1 LIAGQISNKTS
12 TFNDVKKP
20 APSNQIG
27 GFEVVCCGYKPLA
40 EILTQL
46 SKKKTA
52 AKKYKIM
59 KTKILV
65 LAAIILTAI
74 SCSKND
80 DDTSNNLLNGTWKL
94 AEVLADP
101 GDGSGTFN
109 SVNSNKNLIF
119 SNGGNLSSNG
129 AICDMSIETNASS
142 TGTYSEVDSTINSTH
157 CPNIT
162 LKYELN
168 GNTLILIYPCIEPC
182 KAKYSRV
189 Q

>member
-1 LIAGQISNKTS
+1 
-12 TFNDVKKP
+12 
-20 APSNQIG
+20 
-27 GFEVVCCGYKPLA
+27 VVCCGYKPLA

>member
-1 LIAGQISNKTS
+1 M
-12 TFNDVKKP
+12 
-20 APSNQIG
+20 
-27 GFEVVCCGYKPLA
+27 VCCGYKPLA

-52 AKKYKIM
+52 TKKYKIL

-109 SVNSNKNLIF
+109 TVNSNKNLIF

-129 AICDMSIETNASS
+129 AICDMSIEINASS
-142 TGTYSEVDSTINSTH
+142 TGTYSEVDSTINSTN

-168 GNTLILIYPCIEPC
+168 GNTLILIYPCIESC
-182 KAKYSRV
+182 KAKYTRV